1 MTTIEVLDPATAEPI
16 GAIEDMDEAAV
27 DAAVRRARAT
37 FDGGDWWPH
46 TPDEERGR
54 ILARAAGLVRRDAA
68 ELAQLETR
76 DVGKPLA
83 EAEGDVEE
91 VARILEY
98 YAGWA
103 TKVAGEA
110 HAVAAD
116 ALSVVLHEPVGVVAA
131 ITPWN
136 YPLMLAAQKVAPALA
151 AGCCVVLKPAEQT
164 PLTSLRLPTLLAEA
178 GLPDGVLQVVTGGAR
193 AGAALVAHPGVDKVS
208 FTGSS
213 AVGRLVLRSAADSI
227 KRVSVELGG
236 KSPNIVFADADL
248 PAAIAGTAGGVFAN
262 QGQICSSGSRVYVHA
277 DVYDEVVDGLATVAT
292 GLRLGSGLDAATT
305 MGPVVS
311 RAQQQKITDY
321 VRIGRDEGRIVALGT
336 LPTDPRLANGF
347 FVAPTVLEVAHDS
360 VVARE
365 EIFGPVMSVI
375 PFRQQDEL
383 VRMAND
389 SRYGLAAAVWT
400 SDMSRALTTARAIRA
415 GVVWVNDTQIAPL
428 QAPWGGFKESGV
440 GRELGS
446 HGLADYLETKHVYL
460 NHAFSPTGG

>member
-1 MTTIEVLDPATAEPI
+1 MREIEVLDPATAEQI
-16 GAIEDMDEAAV
+16 GSIEDMDEAAV
-27 DAAVRRARAT
+27 DAAVQRARRT
-37 FDGGDWWPH
+37 FDQGGWWPR

-68 ELAQLETR
+68 ELARLETR

-83 EAEGDVEE
+83 ESEGDVEE

-98 YAGWA
+98 YAGWP
-103 TKVAGEA
+103 TKAAGEA
-110 HAVAAD
+110 HSVSAD

-136 YPLMLAAQKVAPALA
+136 YPLMLATQKVAPALA

-164 PLTSLRLPTLLAEA
+164 PLTSLRLPALLAEA

-193 AGAALVAHPGVDKVS
+193 AGAALVANPGVDKVS

-213 AVGRLVLRSAADSI
+213 SVGRLVLRSAADSI
-227 KRVSVELGG
+227 TRVSVELGG

-248 PAAIAGTAGGVFAN
+248 DAAIAGTAAGVFAN
-262 QGQICSSGSRVYVHA
+262 QGQICSSGSRVYVHESIYQ
-277 DVYDEVVDGLATVAT
+277 DVLDGVGAVVDGLH
-292 GLRLGSGLDAATT
+292 LGSGLDPATT

-311 RAQQQKITDY
+311 RAQQQRVADY
-321 VRIGRDEGRIVALGT
+321 VRIGGAEGRIAARGT
-336 LPTDPRLANGF
+336 LPSDPLLRNGF
-347 FVAPTVLEVAHDS
+347 FVEPTVLEVSHDA

-375 PFRQQDEL
+375 PFREADEV

-400 SDMSRALTTARAIRA
+400 SDVSRALTTARAIRA

-428 QAPWGGFKESGV
+428 QAPWGGFKESGM
-440 GRELGS
+440 GRELGL

-460 NHAFSPTGG
+460 NHAL